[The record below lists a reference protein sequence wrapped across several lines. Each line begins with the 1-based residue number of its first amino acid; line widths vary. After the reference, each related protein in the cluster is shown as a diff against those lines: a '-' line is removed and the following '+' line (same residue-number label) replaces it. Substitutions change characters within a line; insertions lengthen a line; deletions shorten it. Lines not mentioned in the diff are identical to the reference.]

1 MENNN
6 RAIDPV
12 FIRIRNIANGSD
24 DAIGKYINTPIYEIL
39 IKRRYLARQ
48 LDKKLL
54 TINDV
59 EMFNMFD
66 NEIKQHLSI
75 N

>member
-1 MENNN
+1 MKNDN

-24 DAIGKYINTPIYEIL
+24 DAIGKYINTPIYDIL
-39 IKRRYLARQ
+39 INRRYLARQ
-48 LDKKLL
+48 LDKKLI

-59 EMFNMFD
+59 EIFNMFD
-66 NEIKQHLSI
+66 NEIKKHLSI
-75 N
+75 D